1 MCVFFFNKSF
11 QPSPT
16 FPPTSVLLT
25 KKTALWPCD
34 GGGWGG
40 GFCWTQG
47 GRGAGL
53 WGWSTVW
60 PAGRRKVQVLPSVSN
75 NFRGPQGRHLGRS
88 LSNTFPAVSKFKHI
102 PCLRVL
108 LWVNKSSLVGHKNC
122 FHRESAQ
129 ILATIGP
136 LVGHEE
142 CVPRESVCVLAS
154 VGSLVGHEEC
164 SHRESVWILASV
176 GTDLTGSM
184 FRAQDS

>member
-1 MCVFFFNKSF
+1 M
-11 QPSPT
+11 
-16 FPPTSVLLT
+16 
-25 KKTALWPCD
+25 
-34 GGGWGG
+34 
-40 GFCWTQG
+40 
-47 GRGAGL
+47 
-53 WGWSTVW
+53 
-60 PAGRRKVQVLPSVSN
+60 QVLPSVSN

-142 CVPRESVCVLAS
+142 CFPRESVCVLAS
-154 VGSLVGHEEC
+154 VGSLVG
-164 SHRESVWILASV
+164 
-176 GTDLTGSM
+176 GSM
-184 FRAQDS
+184 FRAQES